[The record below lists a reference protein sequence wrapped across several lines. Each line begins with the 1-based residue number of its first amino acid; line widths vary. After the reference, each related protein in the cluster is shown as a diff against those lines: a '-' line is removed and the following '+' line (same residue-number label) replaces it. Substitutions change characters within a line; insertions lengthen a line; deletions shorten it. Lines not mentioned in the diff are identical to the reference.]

1 MGNKT
6 PGRDSLRRPARR
18 CVDVAPGRRTE
29 SSIPTGSVRGM
40 MVSHERRVLFV
51 HVQKTG
57 GSTIDRMLEEAIPDV
72 SYLQGLRGGRHAR
85 LAPALKAH
93 PELKEDFIFGFVR
106 NPWARMYSWYAM
118 MRRAEVQAAEG
129 NQKAAKQLAKNRLW
143 KRVLPNYPD
152 FESFVLRGPDEQ
164 RELRRAQITY
174 LRGQGR
180 RADFIG
186 RQENFDAD
194 LQKVWERIGLE
205 WPGESLKVNTGPT
218 SDYRQH
224 YTDEMRDKVAEVFA
238 KDLKRFK
245 YEF

>member
-1 MGNKT
+1 
-6 PGRDSLRRPARR
+6 
-18 CVDVAPGRRTE
+18 
-29 SSIPTGSVRGM
+29 M

-72 SYLQGLRGGRHAR
+72 TYLQGLRGGRHAR

-93 PELKEDFIFGFVR
+93 PELKEYFIFGFVR

-118 MRRAEVQAAEG
+118 MRRAETQAAEG
-129 NQKAAKQLAKNRLW
+129 NSKAAQQLAKNRLW
-143 KRVLPNYPD
+143 KRVLPAYPD

-194 LQKVWERIGLE
+194 LQKVWDRIGLE
-205 WPGESLKVNTGPT
+205 WPGESLKVNTGP
-218 SDYRQH
+218 SADYRQH

>member
-1 MGNKT
+1 
-6 PGRDSLRRPARR
+6 
-18 CVDVAPGRRTE
+18 V
-29 SSIPTGSVRGM
+29 PTGSVRRM

-72 SYLQGLRGGRHAR
+72 AYLQGLRGGRHAR

-93 PELKEDFIFGFVR
+93 PELKEYFIFGFVR